1 MDTLKKEEP
10 LPRASRPAIILPP
23 LTDATITRAR
33 QGLAAAR
40 DLRSRREIEDS
51 LRQGDAIADGRP
63 ERRISG
69 TLRKQLIRLLLGPLL
84 RIRVEH
90 PENIPTTPV
99 MLAPNHLNHIDP
111 FLLLAILPPT
121 PYYYILGDARTLYN
135 RTWKRQLIHNVGG
148 VIPLDR
154 IWKEEIAVMEGAKAD
169 HPELADLAEA
179 IARDVPDGGSMDALR
194 RLDRIVQGIFA
205 RGDSMLIFPEGGLGG
220 HEGHM
225 RLPLK
230 RGAII
235 YAMRAGVPIVP
246 VGMIGN
252 EDLFFRKEITIRFG
266 KPLDFGQ
273 AARPRPREVQA
284 GLDALT
290 TAIQDLLDPNYRE
303 PTGPKLLHYWLNHLL
318 W

>member
-1 MDTLKKEEP
+1 MATLKEEP
-10 LPRASRPAIILPP
+10 LARASRPAIILPP
-23 LTDATITRAR
+23 LNEATIKRAR

-40 DLRSRREIEDS
+40 DQRSRAEIEES

-63 ERRISG
+63 ERRMSG
-69 TLRKQLIRLLLGPLL
+69 PMRRRLIGMLLGPLL
-84 RIRVEH
+84 RVRVEH

-111 FLLLAILPPT
+111 FLLLAHLPPV

-135 RTWKRQLIHNVGG
+135 RAWKRRLIHATGG

-154 IWKEEIAVMEGAKAD
+154 IWKEETAVIEGAKAD

-179 IARDVPDGGSMDALR
+179 ISRDVPDGGSMNALR

-205 RGDSMLIFPEGGLGG
+205 RGDSILIFPEGGLGG
-220 HEGHM
+220 SEGHM

-235 YAMRAGVPIVP
+235 YALRAGVPIVP

-252 EDLFFRKEITIRFG
+252 QDLFWRKEITIRFG

-273 AARPRPREVQA
+273 SSRPRPREVQA
-284 GLDALT
+284 GLETLT
-290 TAIQDLLDPNYRE
+290 TAMQDLLDPSYQE
-303 PTGPKLLHYWLNHLL
+303 PTGPKPLHYWLNHVL

>member
-1 MDTLKKEEP
+1 MASLKEEP
-10 LPRASRPAIILPP
+10 LARVPTPAIPLPP
-23 LTDATITRAR
+23 INAATIQRAR

-40 DLRSRREIEDS
+40 DQQARVGIEDS

-63 ERRISG
+63 EQRISG
-69 TLRKQLIRLLLGPLL
+69 AARRRLLHLLLAPLL
-84 RIRVEH
+84 RVRVEN

-111 FLLLAILPPT
+111 FLLLAHLPPT
-121 PYYYILGDARTLYN
+121 PYYYVLGDARTLYN
-135 RTWKRQLIHNVGG
+135 KAWKRWLIHRVGG

-154 IWKEEIAVMEGAKAD
+154 IWKEELAVIAGAQD
-169 HPELADLAEA
+169 GHPELADLAAELT
-179 IARDVPDGGSMDALR
+179 RDVPDGGSLDALR

-205 RGDSMLIFPEGGLGG
+205 RGDSMVIFPEGGLGTQ
-220 HEGHM
+220 EGQL

-246 VGMIGN
+246 VGITGN
-252 EDLFFRKEITIRFG
+252 RDLFLGKEITIRFG
-266 KPLDFGQ
+266 TPLDLGH
-273 AARPRPREVQA
+273 AERPRPRAVQA
-284 GLDALT
+284 GQAALE
-290 TAIQDLLDPNYRE
+290 AALRALLDPHYQE
-303 PTGPKLLHYWLNHLL
+303 PRGPKPLRHLLNHML

>member
-1 MDTLKKEEP
+1 MTSLKEEP
-10 LPRASRPAIILPP
+10 LPHAVRPAIVLPP
-23 LTDATITRAR
+23 INAATITRAR

-40 DLRSRREIEDS
+40 DMRARREIEES
-51 LRQGDAIADGRP
+51 LCQGDAIADGRP
-63 ERRISG
+63 ERRMSG
-69 TLRKQLIRLLLGPLL
+69 AMRQRLIHMLLGPLL
-84 RIRVEH
+84 RVRVEH

-135 RTWKRQLIHNVGG
+135 RTWKRQLIHATGG

-154 IWKEEIAVMEGAKAD
+154 IWKEETAVMEAAKTD
-169 HPELADLAEA
+169 HPELADLAAA
-179 IARDVPDGGSMDALR
+179 IARDVPDGGSMNALR

-205 RGDSMLIFPEGGLGG
+205 RGDSILIFPEGGLGG
-220 HEGHM
+220 REGHM

-252 EDLFFRKEITIRFG
+252 QDLFWRKEIAIRFG

-273 AARPRPREVQA
+273 SSRPRPREVQA

-290 TAIQDLLDPNYRE
+290 QAIQDLLDPNYRE
-303 PTGPKLLHYWLNHLL
+303 PTGPKLLHYWLNHVL